1 LYITC
6 NAAKATSVYILQN
19 DHMGY
24 CYKVTGTRLMQ
35 FYASDFMDAFRKM
48 QITGQVSPYS

>member
-48 QITGQVSPYS
+48 QITGQVSHI